1 MCIGGPRVPVII
13 EAVEAES
20 VSVPPLTNLPKTKCG
35 VISYA
40 ARDIGERLDAKAL
53 VAFTYNGDTVRR
65 LSRLHTT
72 LPLIAFTPLESTR
85 NQLAL
90 SWGVTTFVTPSVDTT
105 DAMIDQVDRAVLQIP
120 GYQIGDTVVIVA
132 GAPPN
137 QPGSSNFIHVHRL
150 GHQD

>member
-1 MCIGGPRVPVII
+1 MT
-13 EAVEAES
+13 A
-20 VSVPPLTNLPKTKCG
+20 PPLTNLPKTKRG

-53 VAFTYNGDTVRR
+53 VAFTATGNTVRR

-90 SWGVTTFVTPSVDTT
+90 SWGASTFVTPAVDNT
-105 DAMIDQVDRAVLQIP
+105 DAMVDQVDQAMLQIP

-132 GAPPN
+132 G
-137 QPGSSNFIHVHRL
+137 SSSSKSAATSLIRVHRL